1 MILVSGATGLLGS
14 EICRLL
20 ATRGRPVR
28 ALVRATSNPEQV
40 ARLKSLG
47 VELVR
52 GDLKDHAS
60 LDAACRHVS
69 AVISTATS
77 IVSKQEGDSLDSV
90 DRQGQIALVE
100 AAAGSGVQHFVL
112 VSFPP
117 VDVAFPL
124 QTAKRAVE
132 ERLRGSGMTYT
143 ILQPTCFAEV
153 WLSPALGF
161 DPLHAKAQIYG
172 TGKNRISWISFRD
185 VAECAVAALDN
196 PKAAN
201 AVIRLGGPE
210 ALSPSEVVH
219 FAEQVRGKTFDV
231 QYVPEEALW
240 GQYHAA
246 SDPHQQSFAGLM
258 IYYSRGDVIDPKEAL
273 DAFPDRQ
280 PRSIRDYLK
289 AMMA

>member
-1 MILVSGATGLLGS
+1 MILVRGATGLLGS

-47 VELVR
+47 VELVL

-69 AVISTATS
+69 AVISTATA
-77 IVSKQEGDSLDSV
+77 IVSKQEADSLDSV
-90 DRQGQIALVE
+90 DRQGQIALVDT
-100 AAAGSGVQHFVL
+100 AARSGVQRFVL

-124 QTAKRAVE
+124 QAAKRAVE

-143 ILQPTCFAEV
+143 ILQPTFFAEV

-161 DPLHAKAQIYG
+161 DPVNAKAQIYG
-172 TGKNRISWISFRD
+172 TGKNPISWISFRD

-196 PKAAN
+196 PGAAN
-201 AVIRLGGPE
+201 AVVRLGGPE
-210 ALSPSEVVH
+210 ALSPSEVVR

-240 GQYHAA
+240 GQYHAT

-258 IYYSRGDVIDPKEAL
+258 IYYSRGDVIDPKESL

-280 PRSIRDYLK
+280 PRSIREYLK